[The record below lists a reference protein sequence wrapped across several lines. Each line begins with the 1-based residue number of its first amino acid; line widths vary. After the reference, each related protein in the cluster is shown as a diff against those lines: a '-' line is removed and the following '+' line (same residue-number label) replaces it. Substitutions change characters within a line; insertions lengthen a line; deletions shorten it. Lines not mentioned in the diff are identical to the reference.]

1 MEKSDIKR
9 VQLEKLEKLRSQ
21 LKLLPAGARGEV
33 VGELN
38 GRTEQL
44 YELGMLTR
52 RESDDEHVESDIAS
66 GRASPSILVD

>member
-1 MEKSDIKR
+1 MEQSDIKR

-44 YELGMLTR
+44 YEFGILTR
-52 RESDDEHVESDIAS
+52 RESDDEYVQSDIAR
-66 GRASPSILVD
+66 GRGSPSILVD